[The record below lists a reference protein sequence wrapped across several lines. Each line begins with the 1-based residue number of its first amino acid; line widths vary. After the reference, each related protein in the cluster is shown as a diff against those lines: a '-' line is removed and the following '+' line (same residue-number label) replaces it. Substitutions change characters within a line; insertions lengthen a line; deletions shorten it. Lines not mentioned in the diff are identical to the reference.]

1 MSRKRRNNQNRV
13 GAPQPDA
20 PAPPTP
26 SGDLLSFVTPTEFV
40 ELPSLGAL
48 YPEGHPLRDQETI
61 EIRHMTAKE
70 EDILTSET
78 LLRRGLAIDRLVE
91 SVLVDKTIKADTL
104 LIGDKNAVLLATR
117 ITGFGPQYDANI
129 TCPSCMTAQDQL
141 FDLSTITHKATDTTD
156 VVATDNGTYCFELPV
171 TNIQLE
177 VRLLTS
183 LDERKLSQMME
194 ARKKQK
200 LPENTA
206 TTLLSAIIVSANDV
220 TDRSQL
226 QQLVE
231 NMPLRDSQYVRT
243 VYDRLKP
250 DLDMEFDFTCDHCS
264 HEGRITM
271 PLTAEFFW
279 PKR

>member
-1 MSRKRRNNQNRV
+1 
-13 GAPQPDA
+13 
-20 PAPPTP
+20 
-26 SGDLLSFVTPTEFV
+26 
-40 ELPSLGAL
+40 
-48 YPEGHPLRDQETI
+48 
-61 EIRHMTAKE
+61 
-70 EDILTSET
+70 
-78 LLRRGLAIDRLVE
+78 
-91 SVLVDKTIKADTL
+91 
-104 LIGDKNAVLLATR
+104 
-117 ITGFGPQYDANI
+117 
-129 TCPSCMTAQDQL
+129 
-141 FDLSTITHKATDTTD
+141 
-156 VVATDNGTYCFELPV
+156 
-171 TNIQLE
+171 
-177 VRLLTS
+177 
-183 LDERKLSQMME
+183 MME